1 MLESSYYIDAGA
13 WNIRLYDPKTR
24 TIYSTRSCR
33 LQKNPK
39 IWGREALEKVWES
52 NSESLVY
59 PFSDGQ
65 IQLDPGSILTG
76 LFEKYPTDRCWM
88 IPSLKALCPDDSQEQ
103 TDRWIIH
110 CLSKGFRSVSL
121 LNPFACGSIQNGFH
135 IHAGASRTHFVL
147 YSESEIIEF
156 DSISLGGLSID
167 RAIASE
173 LARVFKVL
181 ITPEDAAALKEAAS
195 NAMNAGKN
203 ATLTVTGLDQHNQ
216 YVQIS
221 FKAADLWGCMESV
234 LSRIVSNAAG
244 FICRR
249 GPEVMERALSYPV
262 TLSGGL
268 ASCFGLA
275 QLLETQLKTA
285 VHVTDHPDT
294 WMIDQYAKA
303 KNRIRE

>member
-1 MLESSYYIDAGA
+1 MLESSYFIDAGA

-24 TIYSTRSCR
+24 TIFTTRSCR
-33 LQKNPK
+33 LQKKPQ

-88 IPSLKALCPDDSQEQ
+88 IPSLKVLCPNDSQEQ
-103 TDRWIIH
+103 SDRWNIH
-110 CLSKGFRSVSL
+110 CLSKGFRTIGL
-121 LNPFACGSIQNGFH
+121 LNPFTCGSIRDGFL
-135 IHAGASRTHFVL
+135 IHSGASRTHFVL
-147 YSESEIIEF
+147 YSQGEIIES
-156 DSISLGGLSID
+156 DSAGLGGLTID
-167 RAIASE
+167 RAISSEIAS
-173 LARVFKVL
+173 VFKVL

-195 NAMNAGKN
+195 NALNSGKN
-203 ATLTVTGLDQHNQ
+203 ATLSVTGLDQHNQ

-221 FKAADLWGCMESV
+221 FKAADLWGCMERV
-234 LSRIVSNAAG
+234 LGRIVSNAAG

-249 GPEVMERALSYPV
+249 GPEVMEEALSHPV
-262 TLSGGL
+262 LLSGGL
-268 ASCFGLA
+268 GACFGLR
-275 QLLETQLKTA
+275 QLLEGQLKA
-285 VHVTDHPDT
+285 PVKVVDHPDT
-294 WMIDQYAKA
+294 WAMDQYVRT